1 MPTATAVGFF
11 LGLGLAAR
19 AQEGQWPVR
28 KAPAIFFGA
37 RPSAVRNRALG
48 FKRFLDRASD
58 RCGLDQ
64 KSTQRSKS

>member
-28 KAPAIFFGA
+28 KHRPFSLGLGPVPFGTA
-37 RPSAVRNRALG
+37 PSASS
-48 FKRFLDRASD
+48 AS
-58 RCGLDQ
+58 
-64 KSTQRSKS
+64 